1 MVKHDFYF
9 DPTGRSSSVASL
21 VNAETQGEQLARQPT
36 LRVGGKLRTG
46 GRRVDRNSEGDRLR
60 QRRKRNQPRAAI
72 VGQQARSHSRM
83 GKLPVE
89 PGKPK
94 NPKVFLTVRICD

>member
-1 MVKHDFYF
+1 
-9 DPTGRSSSVASL
+9 
-21 VNAETQGEQLARQPT
+21 
-36 LRVGGKLRTG
+36 
-46 GRRVDRNSEGDRLR
+46 
-60 QRRKRNQPRAAI
+60 
-72 VGQQARSHSRM
+72 M